1 VVEAAEAALLHGA
14 CSFVALSVPQSV
26 ALATMT
32 VATYAWRRLDLEGV
46 SFVRVE
52 ADDAVRIEGHEVC
65 VDGAER
71 WSTRFTIELDGR
83 WRHRVTTVEA
93 TEAAGTRRLR
103 LDDLRGCD
111 VVDIAGN
118 PFTNA
123 LVIRAREVPVGG
135 LVEVRAAFVEPPA
148 LTVRPLAQ
156 RYRRLAADRW
166 EYADDEFGVFEIAVD
181 ADGVT
186 VDYQRLARRLG

>member
-1 VVEAAEAALLHGA
+1 
-14 CSFVALSVPQSV
+14 
-26 ALATMT
+26 MT

-52 ADDAVRIEGHEVC
+52 VGDGAVRVEGHEVC

-71 WSTRFTIELDGR
+71 WATRFTIELDGR
-83 WRHRVTTVEA
+83 WRHRTTTVEV

-103 LDDLRGCD
+103 LDDLRGCE

-166 EYADDEFGVFEIAVD
+166 EYADDEFGVFEITVD

>member
-1 VVEAAEAALLHGA
+1 
-14 CSFVALSVPQSV
+14 
-26 ALATMT
+26 MT
-32 VATYAWRRLDLEGV
+32 VATYAWRRLDLDE
-46 SFVRVE
+46 
-52 ADDAVRIEGHEVC
+52 
-65 VDGAER
+65 
-71 WSTRFTIELDGR
+71 
-83 WRHRVTTVEA
+83 
-93 TEAAGTRRLR
+93 
-103 LDDLRGCD
+103 LRGCD

-166 EYADDEFGVFEIAVD
+166 EYADDQFGVFEITVD